1 MKSKYMNKR
10 ATHHPGIYFRDIFL
24 FFLLLLAGC
33 KPAEQEIVII
43 STNDIHGHIDQFP
56 QLATLVERMK
66 ARHPNVILV
75 DAGDRFTGNP
85 YVDYADE
92 RGKPIITI
100 MDSLGYAVGT
110 FGNHEF
116 DYGQRILRQ
125 RINEASF
132 PIVCANINSSRAEL
146 DTVPPYHIV
155 TVGGLRLCFLGIVET
170 SKGTP
175 DANPTHFD
183 GITFDDFRQTASRY
197 KYLKQECDALVG
209 LTHLGIHSDSILA
222 THMPELD
229 VIIGGHTHTLLDT
242 PKVVNNVMI
251 GQTGATLTHAGITIL
266 KFSGK
271 KLIRRT
277 YRTVP
282 IDTITTLHPATLALV
297 QHFHDTHRFDS
308 IVGTTTR
315 PLPVEAIARLLTS
328 AMQEATRSDLA
339 FYNHGGIRVLGIPAG
354 DITLKTLLAIEP
366 FGNHI
371 VVQEMTTDD
380 IKLLLLN
387 RFNELHPAV
396 FDDLFMG
403 GGTFTIVRDSSS
415 KGIDV
420 LLREPSGTPLLTGK
434 LYKVALNDYIN
445 ARYDFPGKDNGT
457 PTEIS
462 VIEALLAYLKKH
474 APL

>member
-1 MKSKYMNKR
+1 MKSKHMNKR
-10 ATHHPGIYFRDIFL
+10 ATHRPGIYFRDILL

-33 KPAEQEIVII
+33 KPTEKEIVII

-56 QLATLVERMK
+56 QLATFVERVK

-75 DAGDRFTGNP
+75 DAGDRFTGDP

-100 MDSLGYAVGT
+100 MDSLGYSVGT

-132 PIVCANINSSRAEL
+132 PIVCANINSSRAKL
-146 DTVPPYHIV
+146 DTVPPYHTI
-155 TVGGLRLCFLGIVET
+155 TVGELRLCFLGIVET

-183 GITFDDFRQTASRY
+183 SITFDDFRQTASRY
-197 KYLKQECDALVG
+197 KYLKQECDALIG

-229 VIIGGHTHTLLDT
+229 VIIGGHTHTLLDK
-242 PKVVNNVMI
+242 PKIVNNVMI

-271 KLIRRT
+271 KLTQRS
-277 YRTVP
+277 YRSVP
-282 IDTITTLHPATLALV
+282 IDTITVLHPATLALV
-297 QHFHDTHRFDS
+297 RHFRDTPRFDT
-308 IVGTTTR
+308 IVGTTSR
-315 PLPVEAIARLLTS
+315 PLTVEAIARLLTS
-328 AMQEATRSDLA
+328 AMRQAVLCDFA
-339 FYNHGGIRVLGIPAG
+339 FYNRGGIRVSGIPAG

-366 FGNHI
+366 FSNHI
-371 VVQEMTTDD
+371 VVQEMTVDD
-380 IKLLLLN
+380 IKQLLLN
-387 RFNELHPAV
+387 RFNELLPTV

-403 GGTFTIVRDSSS
+403 GGTFTIVRDSSG

-420 LLREPSGTPLLTGK
+420 LLRNPSGTPLVPNK
-434 LYKVALNDYIN
+434 RYKVALNDYIN
-445 ARYDFPGKDNGT
+445 ARYDFPGKGNGIHS
-457 PTEIS
+457 EIS
-462 VIEALLAYLKKH
+462 VIATLLTYLKQH